1 MAAYLFLFRGGKDG
15 WQNEPS
21 PEKWQEHMGKW
32 SQWMGTLAEQ
42 GKLLGSEA
50 LHATG
55 KVVTG
60 TGKVVTDGPFAE
72 GKEMVGGYLLC
83 NADSMDEAVTLSKGC
98 PIFENDG
105 VVEVREVLDMSNR

>member
-1 MAAYLFLFRGGKDG
+1 MAEYLFLFRGGKAD

-21 PEKWQEHMGKW
+21 PEKWQEHIGKW

-55 KVVTG
+55 KVVSG
-60 TGKVVTDGPFAE
+60 TRKIVTDGPFAE

-83 NADSMDEAVTLSKGC
+83 KADSMEEAIDLSKGC

-105 VVEVREVLDMSNR
+105 IVEVREVLDMSNR